1 MAARRLLRGF
11 PSPFSLRV
19 AALASALAT
28 ALLAG
33 CTAAPPPPPPNLANA
48 DAGNAAQ
55 WYRQAAA
62 AGAKVLAIDPAQS
75 LVAVTVRRGGPL
87 ARFGHDHVVASRDI
101 TGFAAP
107 AAGRADFSFRLD
119 QMTVDEAALRR
130 EANLDTQPS
139 PEAIAGTR
147 TNMLTRVL
155 EAERFPLVILQ
166 ARQLGGHLA
175 SQPLQLSITLHG
187 VTRTLAAPARIDTTP
202 GGLAASGTLQLRQSD
217 FGITPMSVMGGA
229 MTVQDTM
236 ELRYRI
242 VALSVLADPRTGLP
256 HLRAAGDPGVDD
268 GGAPRRQVQPQL
280 RAPPQDIKRAGRPFV
295 RHQVVGLRRIQPR
308 HDCRTQV
315 G

>member
-1 MAARRLLRGF
+1 MAAKRLPRLVC
-11 PSPFSLRV
+11 LRV
-19 AALASALAT
+19 AAAAT

-33 CTAAPPPPPPNLANA
+33 CTAAPPPNLVNL
-48 DAGNAAQ
+48 DTGNAAQ

-62 AGAKVLAIDPAQS
+62 AGARVLAIDPARS

-101 TGFAAP
+101 SGFAAP

-166 ARQLGGHLA
+166 ARQPGDHAAGDPVDK
-175 SQPLQLSITLHG
+175 PLQLSITLHG
-187 VTRTLAAPARIDTTP
+187 VTRTVAAPARIDTTP
-202 GGLAASGTLQLRQSD
+202 EGLAATGTLQLRQSD
-217 FGITPMSVMGGA
+217 FGITPMSVMAGA

-242 VALSVLADPRTGLP
+242 VAR
-256 HLRAAGDPGVDD
+256 
-268 GGAPRRQVQPQL
+268 
-280 RAPPQDIKRAGRPFV
+280 
-295 RHQVVGLRRIQPR
+295 
-308 HDCRTQV
+308 
-315 G
+315 